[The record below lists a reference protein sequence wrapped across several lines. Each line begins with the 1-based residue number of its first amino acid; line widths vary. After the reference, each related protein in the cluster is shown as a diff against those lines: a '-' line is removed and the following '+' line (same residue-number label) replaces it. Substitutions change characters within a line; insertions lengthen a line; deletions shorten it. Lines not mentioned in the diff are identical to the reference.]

1 MRPNISS
8 ALIVVLA
15 LQSSGQENVRQ
26 ENRRFAIF
34 LSYIF
39 LSAGRNDDQVHFKGE
54 LLFASDGYERIS
66 CMRRILL
73 LLIYIVLLACA
84 SSIQKMEKPPNELF
98 QVKRV
103 SDSKWGYIDRTGKVI
118 IEPQFD
124 RSLSERQQHQT
135 RRLIDAQSHPA
146 PAVNPFTLSPIT
158 LARAALNSR

>member
-1 MRPNISS
+1 M
-8 ALIVVLA
+8 
-15 LQSSGQENVRQ
+15 QSSRQENVRQ

-54 LLFASDGYERIS
+54 LLFASDGYERVS

-73 LLIYIVLLACA
+73 LLLYIVLLACA
-84 SSIQKMEKPPNELF
+84 PGAQKMEKPPNELF
-98 QVKRV
+98 RVKRA

-124 RSLSERQQHQT
+124 SAHDFSEGLAWARKGEKDFFINDQCPC
-135 RRLIDAQSHPA
+135 LMSI
-146 PAVNPFTLSPIT
+146 IT
-158 LARAALNSR
+158 LLRQ